1 MTRSSTTRKKVSLKK
16 HTPKATSQNKS
27 KQSIQPK
34 SKLKRLLLW
43 LRLPGYV
50 RYLLKLIIALIGEV
64 LLIQVST
71 DLTTLLTKQGL
82 ASISGY
88 SQADA
93 SIAANIVNQQ
103 LNLMTS
109 VSALL
114 IAASILVFVWTLI
127 IKPATRSYS
136 KLLNWLSDQP
146 T

>member
-1 MTRSSTTRKKVSLKK
+1 MTQSSTTRKKVSLKK
-16 HTPKATSQNKS
+16 HTPKATSQTES

-50 RYLLKLIIALIGEV
+50 RYLLKLIIALIGEI

-82 ASISGY
+82 ASLSGY

-127 IKPATRSYS
+127 IKPTTRSYR

>member
-114 IAASILVFVWTLI
+114 IAVSILVFVWTLI